1 MVLVVAVVLSATSGS
16 DDDAGGSR
24 ARTAA
29 PATTAGP
36 TTTAATPKPKPK
48 PAIATIE
55 VRDGQPVGGV
65 QRLRFKKGST
75 IAFVVDSDTG
85 GEVHF
90 HGYDVAKD
98 VSAGG
103 RVSFRLP
110 AAIDGIFEVE
120 LEETKTQIARVEVE
134 P

>member
-1 MVLVVAVVLSATSGS
+1 M
-16 DDDAGGSR
+16 
-24 ARTAA
+24 
-29 PATTAGP
+29 P
-36 TTTAATPKPKPK
+36 TTTAATQEPRPK

-65 QRLRFKKGST
+65 RRLRFKKGST
-75 IAFVVDSDTG
+75 IAFIVASDSA
-85 GEVHF
+85 GEIHL

-110 AAIDGIFEVE
+110 ADIDGIFEVE